1 MNFHKSS
8 IAALALMLVAG
19 SGIAGE
25 AHLLAT
31 NVPACIELHDQ
42 YDAPQKLSF
51 PTTNITVLTIADR
64 KGSEQVDG
72 WIAALKP
79 RYSGRIDL
87 RGLADVGGVPGL
99 LHGNIRRRFQETRR
113 YPVMMDWSG
122 KVCYRLGYQP
132 DLANILILGRDGS
145 VLGRFTGGAV
155 ETNRTAAFDALDKA
169 LLQFRSARAARK

>member
-1 MNFHKSS
+1 MNLQKSS
-8 IAALALMLVAG
+8 IAAFALMLVVG

-31 NVPACIELHDQ
+31 NVSACIELHDQ

-64 KGSEQVDG
+64 KGSSQVDG
-72 WIAALKP
+72 WIAALKL

-87 RGLADVGGVPGL
+87 RGLADVGGVPGFL
-99 LHGNIRRRFQETRR
+99 QGNIRRRFQETRR

-122 KVCYRLGYQP
+122 KVCAQFGYRPG
-132 DLANILILGRDGS
+132 LANILVLGKDGRILGRFAGA
-145 VLGRFTGGAV
+145 AV
-155 ETNRTAAFDALDKA
+155 ETNCAAAFITLNKA
-169 LLQFRSARAARK
+169 LLFDIK